1 MTEVPITQP
10 GDAPEPGEL
19 TAPETAKERRGRPL
33 LVTAALLLPLIGIAT
48 VLVFVFQPFADAAGG
63 CGGG

>member
-1 MTEVPITQP
+1 MTPASP
-10 GDAPEPGEL
+10 
-19 TAPETAKERRGRPL
+19 RRSRPL

-48 VLVFVFQPFADAAGG
+48 LLVFVFQPFANAVGG